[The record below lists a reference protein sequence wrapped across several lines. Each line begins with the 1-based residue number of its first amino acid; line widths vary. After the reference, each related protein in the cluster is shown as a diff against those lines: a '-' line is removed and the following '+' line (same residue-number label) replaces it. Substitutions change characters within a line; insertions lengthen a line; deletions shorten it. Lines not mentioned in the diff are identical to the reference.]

1 MARFVP
7 KQQPFGY
14 SASRPQEW
22 CRHRCS
28 QVCHYSMPIY
38 WLAMYRHLLQ
48 QAHLSFKL
56 APLLLAWGC
65 QLQTVASSA
74 MATKAVSI
82 FFRAD
87 SSTVDVPF
95 LLEAAGIELGISAC
109 ALLNRHTLLKHSPLR
124 PVALGFKRDQKSKHY
139 FTVLISPYL
148 FLLFVIALRFIHFKN
163 RPVLSIVWN
172 KDYTCPL
179 KHF

>member
-1 MARFVP
+1 
-7 KQQPFGY
+7 
-14 SASRPQEW
+14 
-22 CRHRCS
+22 
-28 QVCHYSMPIY
+28 
-38 WLAMYRHLLQ
+38 
-48 QAHLSFKL
+48 
-56 APLLLAWGC
+56 
-65 QLQTVASSA
+65 

-109 ALLNRHTLLKHSPLR
+109 ALLNRHTLLKHTLLKHSPLR

-148 FLLFVIALRFIHFKN
+148 FLLFVIALH
-163 RPVLSIVWN
+163 VLYISKTDPCSRSSEIKITHV
-172 KDYTCPL
+172 
-179 KHF
+179 H